1 MNTFDYE
8 QFNAQYETLKKL
20 IGGEETDPST
30 ISGVV
35 VNSNTSISNGLEYAE
50 NSSWAGSKL
59 TEWSE
64 LLPSLKTQLANLN
77 VMLQQA
83 KQACD
88 AYHQF
93 EIDHQGVK
101 GQ

>member
-8 QFNAQYETLKKL
+8 QFNAQYETLSKL
-20 IGGEETDPST
+20 IGTDETDPST

-35 VNSNTSISNGLEYAE
+35 VNSTQAISNGLDYA
-50 NSSWAGSKL
+50 SDSAWASSKL
-59 TEWSE
+59 NEWND
-64 LLPSLKTQLANLN
+64 LLPGLKTDLANLN

-93 EIDHQGVK
+93 ELDHQGIK
-101 GQ
+101 ES

>member
-8 QFNAQYETLKKL
+8 QFNAQYQTLAKL

-35 VNSNTSISNGLEYAE
+35 SNSNTAIRNGLEYAADSVWA
-50 NSSWAGSKL
+50 SSKQNDWDALMPG
-59 TEWSE
+59 
-64 LLPSLKTQLANLN
+64 LKTQLANLN
-77 VMLQQA
+77 TMLQQA

-93 EIDHQGVK
+93 ELDHQGVK
-101 GQ
+101 ES

>member
-8 QFNAQYETLKKL
+8 QFNAQYETVRKL

-35 VNSNTSISNGLEYAE
+35 ANSNTSIANGLEYAE
-50 NSSWAGSKL
+50 NSSWASSKL
-59 TEWSE
+59 SEWSD
-64 LLPSLKTQLANLN
+64 LMPSLKTQLANLN
-77 VMLQQA
+77 VMLKEA
-83 KQACD
+83 KQAAD

-93 EIDHQGVK
+93 EMDHQGVK
-101 GQ
+101 QS

>member
-50 NSSWAGSKL
+50 NSSF
-59 TEWSE
+59 
-64 LLPSLKTQLANLN
+64 
-77 VMLQQA
+77 VR
-83 KQACD
+83 
-88 AYHQF
+88 
-93 EIDHQGVK
+93 
-101 GQ
+101 